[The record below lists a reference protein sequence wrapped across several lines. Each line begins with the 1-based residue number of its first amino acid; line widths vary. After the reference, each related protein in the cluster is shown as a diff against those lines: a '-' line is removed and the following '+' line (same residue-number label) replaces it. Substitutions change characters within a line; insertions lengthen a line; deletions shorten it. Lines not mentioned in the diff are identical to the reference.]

1 VKNLSGVNVKSPVS
15 SVPQL
20 PASGGVHQRPRNSSG
35 VDAISPVSP
44 VSQPPAAGGVHQ
56 RARRVKNSSGVR
68 REKEREREGKR
79 RGKREENERGI
90 CIVVTSF
97 LK

>member
-1 VKNLSGVNVKSPVS
+1 VTNFSGVDAKSPVS

-20 PASGGVHQRPRNSSG
+20 PASGGVLQRPKNSSG
-35 VDAISPVSP
+35 ADAKSPVLP

-68 REKEREREGKR
+68 RERERERGREGGREKR
-79 RGKREENERGI
+79 TNEG
-90 CIVVTSF
+90 F
-97 LK
+97 A